1 MATGYNKCTLLGNLT
16 SEPELKQTATGTEVC
31 NFSIAVNR
39 RFSKQG
45 EQSVDYI
52 NIVTFK
58 HNAVFVSKY
67 FGKGSQILVSG
78 SIQTRNYTNSQG
90 AKVYVTEVVADE
102 VVGVGKGNTQS
113 NEPRVSVPNA
123 NGNTYTPSAYSSP
136 NFSQNSPNFEEIPL
150 GDDSLPFDFGLGFP
164 TKSH

>member
-1 MATGYNKCTLLGNLT
+1 MATGYNKVVLLGNLT
-16 SEPELKQTATGTEVC
+16 SQPELKNTAGGTEVC

-39 RFSKQG
+39 KFAKQG

-102 VVGVGKGNTQS
+102 VVGLGKSNTQS
-113 NEPRVSVPNA
+113 NEPRVSTPPS
-123 NGNTYTPSAYSSP
+123 NGYTPSAYGTP
-136 NFSQNSPNFEEIPL
+136 NFANNSPSFEEIPI
-150 GDDSLPFDFGLGFP
+150 GDDSLPFD
-164 TKSH
+164 